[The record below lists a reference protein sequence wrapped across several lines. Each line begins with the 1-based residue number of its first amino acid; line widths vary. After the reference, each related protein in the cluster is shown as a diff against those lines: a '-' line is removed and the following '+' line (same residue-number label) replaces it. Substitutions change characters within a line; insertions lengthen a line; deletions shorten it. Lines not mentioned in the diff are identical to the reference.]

1 MSSMLLFDHQDMEVT
16 PIVEN
21 FESTLTSLLDT
32 HTPPKKRTIILRPH
46 APWYN
51 DSIDVEKKK
60 RRKLEQQWCKSVSF
74 IDVFAF
80 GIC

>member
-32 HTPPKKRTIILRPH
+32 HTP
-46 APWYN
+46 
-51 DSIDVEKKK
+51 
-60 RRKLEQQWCKSVSF
+60 
-74 IDVFAF
+74 
-80 GIC
+80 